1 MSDADSPKASLT
13 EPPETTPSSP
23 LSNSR
28 EELISRARSFL
39 HSPQIQHEDPNSK
52 HRFLAEKGLTDSEID
67 ALLRELP
74 QQAPMIPPRTYPQ
87 PPPSNLPNLLLG
99 ISRLFSWLAGGS
111 ATLIFIYYRFLLPR
125 ITKSLM
131 ARQSLKAH
139 HLSLLRNLTTSLAG
153 FKEAQSES
161 LSVLP
166 RPSLY
171 QEPARFAACHSV
183 TEVLATMREKSP
195 SIRDIPSVTL
205 LRCAIEDLNNE
216 RDERVDES
224 TTEAIFRYLQERIP
238 QLVAEE
244 SLGFEPEL
252 WETLSTCPL
261 FSRIPVQTSRPV
273 SPQENEGVE
282 VTMRWTYTPPEPTD
296 PSPLLKS
303 LDGLASSLPRGV
315 KLRTSTFQHTLE
327 SVSDLTGYLS
337 TQVYLP
343 YRPPPGMV
351 LHNSGNLSPAEED
364 LRREIRALKGLVLN
378 RRSFMP
384 SIPRPTSQN
393 IT

>member
-1 MSDADSPKASLT
+1 MSDADSPKASST

-23 LSNSR
+23 PSINR
-28 EELISRARSFL
+28 EELMSRARSFL
-39 HSPQIQHEDPNSK
+39 HSPQIQHEDANSK

-67 ALLRELP
+67 VLLRELP
-74 QQAPMIPPRTYPQ
+74 QQAPVIPPRTYPQ

-99 ISRLFSWLAGGS
+99 ICRLFSWLAGGS
-111 ATLIFIYYRFLLPR
+111 AALIFIYYRFLLPR
-125 ITKSLM
+125 ITQSFM

-153 FKEAQSES
+153 LKETQSES

-166 RPSLY
+166 RLSLY
-171 QEPARFAACHSV
+171 REPASFAACHSV
-183 TEVLATMREKSP
+183 TEVLATMGEKSP
-195 SIRDIPSVTL
+195 SFRDIPSVTL
-205 LRCAIEDLNNE
+205 LRCAIEDLNNDG
-216 RDERVDES
+216 RIDET
-224 TTEAIFRYLQERIP
+224 TTEAIFRYLQERTP
-238 QLVAEE
+238 QLFAEE
-244 SLGFEPEL
+244 RLGFEREL

-261 FSRIPVQTSRPV
+261 FSRIPVQSSRSV

-282 VTMRWTYTPPEPTD
+282 ATIRWTYTPPKPTD

-303 LDGLASSLPRGV
+303 LDGLASSLPGGV
-315 KLRTSTFQHTLE
+315 KLRTSAFQHTLE

-343 YRPPPGMV
+343 YRPPPGMG
-351 LHNSGNLSPAEED
+351 LHNSGNLSPAEEE

-384 SIPRPTSQN
+384 FIPRPTSQN
-393 IT
+393 IS

>member
-1 MSDADSPKASLT
+1 
-13 EPPETTPSSP
+13 
-23 LSNSR
+23 
-28 EELISRARSFL
+28 
-39 HSPQIQHEDPNSK
+39 
-52 HRFLAEKGLTDSEID
+52 
-67 ALLRELP
+67 
-74 QQAPMIPPRTYPQ
+74 
-87 PPPSNLPNLLLG
+87 
-99 ISRLFSWLAGGS
+99 
-111 ATLIFIYYRFLLPR
+111 
-125 ITKSLM
+125 M

-244 SLGFEPEL
+244 SLGFEVRGITDHSVPCLKPKQPEL

-378 RRSFMP
+378 RYVVPVF
-384 SIPRPTSQN
+384 I
-393 IT
+393 